1 MITVI
6 ILKKQKIENMAG
18 NIPGRNCQGENFSGV
33 FHQGGSLISGNF
45 PGRTFLIT
53 YQINA
58 YQITKRSS

>member
-18 NIPGRNCQGENFSGV
+18 NIPDRNCQGENFSGV

-53 YQINA
+53 Y
-58 YQITKRSS
+58 